1 MGVEKI
7 ARKIPESLW
16 EIASERLIDI
26 ILNSPNAGKMPSSL
40 AKTILYYWQ
49 RDQLTTE
56 AGLERLIEAALI
68 LEPEK
73 TVSLMEDLGLPEVVV
88 MIRER

>member
-1 MGVEKI
+1 MAVEKI

-16 EIASERLIDI
+16 EVASERLIDI

-56 AGLERLIEAALI
+56 VGLERLIEAALI
-68 LEPEK
+68 IEPEK
-73 TVSLMEDLGLPEVVV
+73 TVRLMEDLGLPEVVV
-88 MIRER
+88 MMRER